1 MTMTMICVIVAG
13 ITAAPLGA
21 EIIQLASNRKTDYQI
36 VIADEAPIQAR
47 AAADELVAFLE
58 QVTGAKFPIVKAASA
73 RAEHQIL
80 VGRSDALAKLETQI
94 DWQGLGAEGFV
105 IRTEGKRLV
114 LVGGPRRGTINAV
127 YSFLEEV
134 VGCRWYTPKFSVIPN
149 NENLSVGP
157 LNIREVPAFE
167 SRSMFSAAATDPDWS
182 ARNRLNTF
190 TRDVAP
196 GRFEAFIN
204 NPKLGGSY
212 RYARWHVHTLGHN
225 GLLPYAAFEQHP
237 EYFAL
242 VNGSRLQKG
251 QPCLTNPQLVD
262 LIIRRAKEWIKS
274 EPESKIIS
282 ISHGDFINTCQCSNC
297 DEAYGKY
304 GRTGLYMRFVNQ
316 VAAEL
321 AKDYPDILVDT
332 LAYHFTR
339 QPPQNIT
346 MHENVVVRYC
356 TGGAICVY
364 HPLDECSFNNS
375 KDPQARTRGGGEVY
389 EDLVKWIHMSPRVWV
404 WYYAHGGDTMHPLPN
419 FRSLSPSFKVMR
431 DAGVQGFFI
440 QICWGT
446 GWVKTG
452 GLLDLQSYLFAK
464 LLWDPDYDVQK
475 GIEEFCKACYGA
487 AASYILSF
495 VELVSDADT
504 YTGTPLVH
512 YKDLDLTKFPGF
524 HCPGGAMVPIRK
536 DKLPEMDKLFED
548 AELAVANDPDSLERV
563 KPVRLA
569 AYYVMMLY
577 ADKDDPLREKA
588 IREFFPLA
596 KNYGISKLRLPI
608 NRREVTVDAFR
619 KDFLGLGS
627 VANP

>member
-1 MTMTMICVIVAG
+1 MKLITMSLSMVG
-13 ITAAPLGA
+13 FAASVFGSEA
-21 EIIQLASNRKTDYQI
+21 VQLASNGKTNYQI
-36 VIADEAPIQAR
+36 VIADDAAVQVR
-47 AAADELVAFLE
+47 AAADDLVGILE
-58 QVTGAKFPIVKAASA
+58 QVTGAEFPIVNASSA
-73 RAEHQIL
+73 QGEYQML
-80 VGRSDALAKLETQI
+80 VGRSDALAKLDLPI
-94 DWQGLGAEGFV
+94 DWHGLGPEGFV
-105 IRTEGKRLV
+105 IRTEEKRLV
-114 LVGGPRRGTINAV
+114 LAGGPRRGTINAV

-149 NENLSVGP
+149 DENLSVGP

-167 SRSMFSAAATDPDWS
+167 SRFVFSAAATDPDWS

-190 TRDVAP
+190 TRDV
-196 GRFEAFIN
+196 GQFEAFIN
-204 NPKLGGSY
+204 NPKLAGSY
-212 RYARWHVHTLGHN
+212 RYVRWHVHTLGHN
-225 GLLPYAAFEQHP
+225 GLLPYAEFEQHP

-242 VNGSRLQKG
+242 VNGERLREG

-262 LIIRRAKEWIKS
+262 LIIRRAKEWIKN

-282 ISHGDFINTCQCSNC
+282 ISHGDFDNTCQCSNC
-297 DEAYGKY
+297 DEAYGTY

-321 AKDYPDILVDT
+321 AKDHPDILVDT
-332 LAYHFTR
+332 LAYHWTR
-339 QPPQNIT
+339 QPPENIK

-389 EDLVKWIHMSPRVWV
+389 EDLVKWIHMTPRVWV
-404 WYYAHGGDTMHPLPN
+404 WYYAHGGDKMHPLPI
-419 FRSLSPSFKVMR
+419 FRSLSPSFKAMR

-440 QICWGT
+440 QIHWGS

-495 VELVSDADT
+495 VELVSDAGT

-536 DKLPEMDKLFED
+536 DKLLEMDKLFED

-563 KPVRLA
+563 RTVRLA

-577 ADKDDPLREKA
+577 ADTYDPLREKA

-596 KNYGISKLRLPI
+596 NKYGISKLRLPI

-619 KDFLGLGS
+619 KDFLKLESRTGE
-627 VANP
+627 